1 MLSLRWPQKAQ
12 VVDKKL
18 SCQCKRHKRCR
29 FHSWIG
35 MITWRRKWQPTPVFM
50 PRESHGQWSLE
61 GYRPWG
67 CKGFPGDSLVKNPP
81 ANARE
86 VNAIPGLGGS
96 HMPQG
101 NWALAVFRSHNPW
114 AHMPHARARAPQEKP
129 PKWGTW
135 APQLEQPPLTATRE
149 SPGSSEDPAQ
159 PNKLK
164 PKRLLWM
171 WVDQCFCLSLCFQF
185 FCV

>member
-1 MLSLRWPQKAQ
+1 MKIKDWVCHDQDLSQPNIFLKVNKYQKWWPNNVPLYGYTTFYLFIHLLMDTWVACNFW
-12 VVDKKL
+12 L
-18 SCQCKRHKRCR
+18 L
-29 FHSWIG
+29 WIRLL
-35 MITWRRKWQPTPVFM
+35 W
-50 PRESHGQWSLE
+50 
-61 GYRPWG
+61 
-67 CKGFPGDSLVKNPP
+67 GFPGDSLVKNPP
-81 ANARE
+81 ASAGE

-101 NWALAVFRSHNPW
+101 NWALAALGPGSHNPW
-114 AHMPHARARAPQEKP
+114 AHVPHALACAPQEKP
-129 PKWGTW
+129 PNWGTW
-135 APQLEQPPLTATRE
+135 APQLEQPPLTVTRE